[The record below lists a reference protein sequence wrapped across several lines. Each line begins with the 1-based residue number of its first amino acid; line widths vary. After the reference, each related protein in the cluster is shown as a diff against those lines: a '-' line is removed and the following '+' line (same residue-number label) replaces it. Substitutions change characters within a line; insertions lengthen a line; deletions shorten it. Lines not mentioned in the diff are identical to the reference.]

1 MSELRPRAA
10 GGGRGLAR
18 ERWKGSILPSV
29 HRPTHAREVVSWSTC
44 QTLTGR
50 SRRSSRGGST
60 PPFPINLYDCLVK
73 NPLGQITTFSMSALV
88 AGIGV
93 LAERYTL
100 MLGIHHTDMELRPV
114 LQKSMETLEDVVNF
128 VVESF
133 TDDRRFRLLL
143 PFKDTQR
150 SDVIQTGLRLGVNY
164 VNTWSCHENGDTPC
178 NLCEG
183 CEERREAFQLAG
195 VKDPQVGKRI
205 EVPVHA
211 NRISARI

>member
-1 MSELRPRAA
+1 
-10 GGGRGLAR
+10 
-18 ERWKGSILPSV
+18 
-29 HRPTHAREVVSWSTC
+29 
-44 QTLTGR
+44 
-50 SRRSSRGGST
+50 
-60 PPFPINLYDCLVK
+60 
-73 NPLGQITTFSMSALV
+73 
-88 AGIGV
+88 
-93 LAERYTL
+93 
-100 MLGIHHTDMELRPV
+100 MLGIHHTDIELRPV
-114 LQKSMETLEDVVNF
+114 LQKSMATLEDVVNF

-150 SDVIQTGLRLGVNY
+150 ADVIQTGLRLGVNY
-164 VNTWSCHENGDTPC
+164 VNTWSCHENGDIPC

-183 CEERREAFQLAG
+183 CEERNEAFQLAG

>member
-1 MSELRPRAA
+1 
-10 GGGRGLAR
+10 
-18 ERWKGSILPSV
+18 
-29 HRPTHAREVVSWSTC
+29 
-44 QTLTGR
+44 
-50 SRRSSRGGST
+50 
-60 PPFPINLYDCLVK
+60 
-73 NPLGQITTFSMSALV
+73 
-88 AGIGV
+88 
-93 LAERYTL
+93 
-100 MLGIHHTDMELRPV
+100 
-114 LQKSMETLEDVVNF
+114 METLEDVVNF